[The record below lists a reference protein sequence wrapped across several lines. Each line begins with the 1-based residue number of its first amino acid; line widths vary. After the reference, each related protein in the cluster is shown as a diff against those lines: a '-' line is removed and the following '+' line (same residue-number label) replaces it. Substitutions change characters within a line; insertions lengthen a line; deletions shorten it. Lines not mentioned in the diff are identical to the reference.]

1 MTIDDAIVA
10 FEQVASGDYDSL
22 ELDVRDYERLVKWLT
37 ELKLARESAFSDI
50 GLAARAVSENHQLK
64 AENAKLE
71 AENKNL
77 VANYEMLRESYMDS
91 KQVCEHL
98 FTELKRYKSLLRAK
112 LPERELMLI
121 DEIQKLRSK
130 ARHMYVCIQHA
141 SYDEYTCETC
151 PYDNENGA
159 CDFEKQLGELGI
171 EVPE

>member
-1 MTIDDAIVA
+1 MSKCKYLIDISPYDPLCDHPCKTYGGGAVDAECETCQYRI
-10 FEQVASGDYDSL
+10 EDL
-22 ELDVRDYERLVKWLT
+22 EREN
-37 ELKLARESAFSDI
+37 EKL
-50 GLAARAVSENHQLK
+50 Q
-64 AENAKLE
+64 

-77 VANYEMLRESYMDS
+77 MANYEMLRESYMDS
-91 KQVCEHL
+91 KQACEHL
-98 FTELKRYKSLLRAK
+98 FTELKCYKSLLRAK

-121 DEIQKLRSK
+121 DEILKLRSK

-171 EVPE
+171 EL